1 MNQEVKLEMFKANLK
16 QFQLANL
23 MGVHE
28 GNLSKMLNRR
38 ELTKEEKQ
46 RIIKII
52 RERSKENAR

>member
-1 MNQEVKLEMFKANLK
+1 MNQDVKLEMLKANLK

-23 MGVHE
+23 MGIHE
-28 GNLSKMLNRR
+28 GNLSKMLNRS